1 MTVINTNIN
10 ALIAANSSTVNGRSV
25 ASAMQQLSTG
35 KRINSARD
43 DSAGLA
49 ISETM
54 TAQIRGLDMAV
65 RNANDGISLLQTAEG
80 AMVEQT
86 NMMQRMR
93 ELAVQAASDTLSA
106 DQKGYVDTEFQNLLT
121 EIDRIGGN
129 TQWNSMNIMDASGGQ
144 ASGGSF
150 VFQVGANASQSIT
163 VNIKNM
169 ASSGSLSDLAS
180 LAVDTASNAGAAITA
195 IDTALGVMATQ
206 RATLGGG
213 INQLTYASDNLMNIS
228 QNATESRSRVLDTDY
243 AAATSKLAKSQI
255 IAQAATAMLAQANQQ
270 PQSVLALLK

>member
-106 DQKGYVDTEFQNLLT
+106 DQKGYVDTEFQNLAT

-129 TQWNSMNIMDASGGQ
+129 TQFNGMNIMDATGGQ

-150 VFQVGANASQSIT
+150 VFQVGANASQAIT

>member
-129 TQWNSMNIMDASGGQ
+129 TQFNGMNIMDATGGQ

>member
-1 MTVINTNIN
+1 MSVINTNIN
-10 ALIAANSSTVNGRSV
+10 ALIAANASTVNGRTV

-35 KRINSARD
+35 RRINSARD

-93 ELAVQAASDTLSA
+93 ELAVQAASDTLSL
-106 DQKGYVDTEFQNLLT
+106 DQKVYVDTEFQNLAT

-144 ASGGSF
+144 GSNGSF

-228 QNATESRSRVLDTDY
+228 QNTTEARSRVLDTDY